1 MSNRCNRAL
10 PVKRAL
16 PRALVAAA
24 CAAALM
30 SGLIAAASAE
40 AAGLPNVTIT
50 ITPTSITVAGA
61 LQSGGVNVVT
71 SGSGIKGEAGAV
83 LIRLNPGVTPAEAV
97 ARFEAQKKEDINNV
111 SELGAIVLNSEVEP
125 GRPPSESQ
133 INLAPG
139 PYLALANYGEHGP
152 AKVRT
157 SFTVA
162 PSRAPASLPTPQAIE
177 RAIDFGFTGPRT
189 LHVGELVGV
198 ENEGFVVHM
207 NVALQVKNLRAA
219 KQFVKFTLAGK
230 ERQARKLVAG
240 AFTLQGPVSHGAY
253 QQETITAK
261 PGVYVQ
267 VCFMET
273 QDKRDHT
280 RLGMERIIRVVK

>member
-1 MSNRCNRAL
+1 MSDRFNRAL
-10 PVKRAL
+10 PIKRAL

-30 SGLIAAASAE
+30 GGLIATASAE

-83 LIRLNPGVTPAEAV
+83 VIRLNPGVTPAEAV
-97 ARFEAQKKEDINNV
+97 AGFEAQKKKDVNNV
-111 SELGAIVLNSEVEP
+111 SSSGAIVLNSEVEP
-125 GRPPSESQ
+125 GRPPSEAQ

-139 PYLALANYGEHGP
+139 QYLALATFGHGGP

-162 PSRAPASLPTPQAIE
+162 PSHSPASLPTPQATE
-177 RAIDFGFTGPRT
+177 QAIDFGFTGPRT
-189 LHVGELVGV
+189 LHVGELVGA

-207 NVALQVKNLRAA
+207 NIALQVKNMSTA
-219 KQFVKFTLAGK
+219 KRLVSLLLAGK
-230 ERQARKLVAG
+230 ERQANKLIVG
-240 AFTLQGPVSHGAY
+240 GFSLSGPVSHGAY

-280 RLGMERIIRVVK
+280 RIGMERIIKVVK

>member
-1 MSNRCNRAL
+1 MQFRCNPLL
-10 PVKRAL
+10 PVRRAVPL
-16 PRALVAAA
+16 ALAAS
-24 CAAALM
+24 CAAAM
-30 SGLIAAASAE
+30 IGGLIAAGSAG
-40 AAGLPNVTIT
+40 AAGLPNVTIS
-50 ITPTSITVAGA
+50 ITPTSITVGGA

-71 SGSGIKGEAGAV
+71 SGSGIKGEAGVV
-83 LIRLNPGVTPAEAV
+83 LIRLNPGVTAAEAV
-97 ARFEAQKKEDINNV
+97 AQFEAQKKKDINNV
-111 SELGAIVLNSEVEP
+111 ANFGAIVLNSEVEP
-125 GRPPSESQ
+125 GRPPSEAQ

-139 PYLALANYGEHGP
+139 PYLALATFGHEG
-152 AKVRT
+152 AGKVRT

-162 PSRAPASLPTPQAIE
+162 PSHSPASLPTPQAME

-207 NVALQVKNLRAA
+207 NSALQVKSMSAA
-219 KQFVKFTLAGK
+219 KRLVSLLLAGK
-230 ERQARKLVAG
+230 ERQANKLIVG
-240 AFTLQGPVSHGAY
+240 GFPLSGPVSHGSY
-253 QQETITAK
+253 QQETITTK

>member
-1 MSNRCNRAL
+1 MPFHCNRL
-10 PVKRAL
+10 LTLRRAL
-16 PRALVAAA
+16 TLAVLAASCAGALV
-24 CAAALM
+24 
-30 SGLIAAASAE
+30 SGLIAAGSAG
-40 AAGLPNVTIT
+40 AAGLPDLTIS
-50 ITPTSITVAGA
+50 ITPTSITVGGA

-83 LIRLNPGVTPAEAV
+83 VIRLNPGVSPAEAV
-97 ARFEAQKKEDINNV
+97 AQFEAQKKKDINNV
-111 SELGAIVLNSEVEP
+111 SNFGAIVLNSEVEP
-125 GRPPSESQ
+125 GHPNEVQ

-139 PYLALANYGEHGP
+139 QYLALATFGEGP

-157 SFTVA
+157 SFTVT
-162 PSRAPASLPTPQAIE
+162 PSKSPASLPTPQATLG
-177 RAIDFGFTGPRT
+177 AIDFGFTGPRT

-207 NVALQVKNLRAA
+207 NVALQVKSMKAA
-219 KQFVKFTLAGK
+219 KQVVKLMLAGK
-230 ERQARKLVAG
+230 EKQSRKLIVG
-240 AFTLQGPVSHGAY
+240 AFSLQGPVSHGAY